1 MINNRKP
8 ILPSRSKATELNSRK
23 NITEADQKDIH
34 AMSREALIQTIIKCN
49 VPFVQEANL
58 HTQETEVLR
67 RLTVL
72 AINHCN
78 DLA

>member
-1 MINNRKP
+1 MNNRKP

-23 NITEADQKDIH
+23 NRRDTEQKDIH
-34 AMSREALIQTIIKCN
+34 AMSRETLIQTIIKCN
-49 VPFVQEANL
+49 VPFVQEATL

-67 RLTVL
+67 RLTYL
-72 AINHCN
+72 AMNHCN